1 MPESY
6 VYIDAPS
13 LDNTDQSKF
22 IVNEDFQYVQAGDPS
37 KGNVAQFPLYEKF
50 LYSDWRNSITSNSL
64 PRRTFKPGRWALSGD
79 INVGGDYITG
89 NSAQVHISNF
99 IVGKL
104 IKLRFRFY
112 DKTQITDGNR
122 IENFIH
128 NQISDYSFVPK
139 VYILASVYN
148 DDGSVGENYKLVAI
162 ATRDTLNE
170 YILDRD
176 FYISGKNLTSNN
188 FRLVFVFAPDGSG
201 IQVNENSLYQFSTES
216 IRGFASDDTKTVGLR
231 SVPRGPL
238 DNKSYICYNSGT
250 TSGIGNGQNRLLD
263 FDYLIDNDLIEE
275 YLGGG
280 SDKHHISAL
289 DLEALNIMKYSAPS
303 INTRNYYRKNT
314 SAQKIFISHESLSR
328 NYIFPLIGEKI
339 ISIQI
344 PFTSSNIPSD
354 YENGQQMIN
363 SQFNGNGLWH
373 TNRVVWIWQGDG
385 TPANLEGDDNRN
397 IANGWIKSR
406 EVLAFSYFNVPG
418 VYTVTFDSD
427 GITYNG
433 KGLWISAIRPSG
445 ENQGANTLAVHYYER
460 DNEKFSYNSLDKIY
474 STFSTDGFSATANV
488 KVIFNYKLRS
498 DWFDYIES
506 SIGSG
511 GTGGG
516 TGGGTTIEGN
526 TISLGNW
533 RIAVNSSGNL
543 EIYHISAT
551 KESDKNIFYIP
562 SSN

>member
-1 MPESY
+1 MSESY

-13 LDNTDQSKF
+13 LDNSDQSKF
-22 IVNEDFQYVQAGDPS
+22 IVNEDFQYVQAGDSS

-64 PRRTFKPGRWALSGD
+64 PRRTFKPGKWALSGN

-112 DKTQITDGNR
+112 VKTQITDANR
-122 IENFIH
+122 TENFIH
-128 NQISDYSFVPK
+128 NEINDYSSVPK

-148 DDGSVGENYKLVAI
+148 DNGTVGDDYKLVAI
-162 ATRDTLNE
+162 GNRSNLNE

-188 FRLVFVFAPDGSG
+188 FRLVFVFAPKDSG
-201 IQVNENSLYQFSTES
+201 IQVNEDSLYQYTTDS
-216 IRGFASDDTKTVGLR
+216 IRGFASDDAETVGLR

-250 TSGIGNGQNRLLD
+250 TAGIGNGQNRLLD
-263 FDYLIDNDLIEE
+263 FDYFVDNDLIDE
-275 YLGGG
+275 YLGGA
-280 SDKHHISAL
+280 SEKHHLSAL

-303 INTRNYYRKNT
+303 INSRNYNRKNT
-314 SAQKIFISHESLSR
+314 SAQKVFISHESLSR
-328 NYIFPLIGEKI
+328 NNIFSLIGEKI

-344 PFTSSNIPSD
+344 PFTSSNNPSD
-354 YENGQQMIN
+354 YENGQTMIDN
-363 SQFNGNGLWH
+363 QFNGNGLWH
-373 TNRVVWIWQGDG
+373 TNRVIWIWQGDG
-385 TPANLEGDDNRN
+385 TPENLSTNDNTN
-397 IANGWIKSR
+397 ITNGWVKAR
-406 EVLAFSYFNVPG
+406 EVIAFSYFDVPG
-418 VYTVTFDSD
+418 LYTVTFDSD

-433 KGLWISAIRPSG
+433 KGLWISAIRPASDS
-445 ENQGANTLAVHYYER
+445 QGANTLAVHYYER

-474 STFSTDGFSATANV
+474 STASTNGFSATANI
-488 KVIFNYKLRS
+488 KVIFNYKLRN

-506 SIGSG
+506 VVD
-511 GTGGG
+511 
-516 TGGGTTIEGN
+516 E
-526 TISLGNW
+526 
-533 RIAVNSSGNL
+533 V
-543 EIYHISAT
+543 T
-551 KESDKNIFYIP
+551 KLKELVYEHLDLT
-562 SSN
+562 